1 MTINQI
7 YTKKDLNFIKKGL
20 SSNENYHEKVKI
32 YLKKTFKYENAI
44 VTTSCTAA
52 LEIISLSL
60 NIKKNDEIIVPAFTF
75 VSTAL
80 PFSNLGAK
88 IVFCDI
94 DPANLNMSI
103 KDLRTKV
110 NKKTKAIIFVHYN
123 GNPEGIDEII
133 KLKKK
138 NKFVI
143 IEDAAHS
150 FGKTYKNEYVGK
162 KSDFSVFSFH
172 ETKNISCLEGG
183 LLIVNNNK
191 FFKRVDI
198 IANKGTNRTSFLNN
212 KTKYYSWKYKGISGI
227 PSNYTCALLYSQL
240 LKFKKI
246 LNNRK
251 KLYLIYIN
259 ELLKNLKHKD
269 IYFLT
274 KQTYLKSNYHLF
286 FIFIKNKK
294 LRENFIEYTKQKKI
308 ECSRHYVPLDKSSYG
323 KKFLKNKQK
332 LIYSTKSGNE
342 LVRLP
347 LNNKMTIKQVKNINK
362 LVIKYFQN
370 YK

>member
-1 MTINQI
+1 MTINQN
-7 YTKKDLNFIKKGL
+7 YTKKDLNFIKKGAL
-20 SSNENYHEKVKI
+20 SSENYHEKVKS
-32 YLKKTFKYENAI
+32 YLKKKFKYNNSI

-52 LEIISLSL
+52 LEIISLAL
-60 NIKKNDEIIVPAFTF
+60 NLKKNDEIIVPAFTF

-94 DPANLNMSI
+94 NPTNLNMSI
-103 KDLRTKV
+103 SDLKTKI

-123 GNPEGIDEII
+123 GNPEGIDEVI

-150 FGKTYKNEYVGK
+150 FGKIYKNEYVGK

-183 LLIVNNNK
+183 LLVVNNNK
-191 FFKRVDI
+191 FVKKLDI

-246 LNNRK
+246 LKNRK
-251 KLYLIYIN
+251 KLYLLYLKD
-259 ELLKNLKHKD
+259 LLKNLNHKH
-269 IYFLT
+269 ITFLS
-274 KQTYLKSNYHLF
+274 KETYLKSNYHLF
-286 FIFIKNKK
+286 FIFIKNKN
-294 LRENFIEYTKQKKI
+294 LRKNFIKYSKKKNI
-308 ECSRHYVPLDKSSYG
+308 ECSRHYVPLDKSTYG
-323 KKFLKNKQK
+323 KKFLKNGQK
-332 LIYSTKSGNE
+332 LIHSTKLGNE

-347 LNNKMTIKQVKNINK
+347 LNNKMTINQIKNVNK
-362 LVIKYFQN
+362 LVLKYFQN
-370 YK
+370 F

>member
-1 MTINQI
+1 MSINQN
-7 YTKKDLNFIKKGL
+7 YTKKDLNFVKKGVL
-20 SSNENYHEKVKI
+20 SSENYHEKVKS
-32 YLKKTFKYENAI
+32 YLKKNFKYNNCI

-52 LEIISLSL
+52 LEIISLAL
-60 NIKKNDEIIVPAFTF
+60 NLKKNDEIIVPAFTF

-94 DPANLNMSI
+94 NPTNLNMSI
-103 KDLRTKV
+103 RDLKTKI

-138 NKFVI
+138 NKFII

-150 FGKTYKNEYVGK
+150 FGKIYKNEYVGK

-183 LLIVNNNK
+183 LLVVNNNK
-191 FFKRVDI
+191 FFKKADI

-212 KTKYYSWKYKGISGI
+212 KTRFYSWKYKGISGI

-240 LKFKKI
+240 LKYKKI

-251 KLYLIYIN
+251 KLYLVYLN
-259 ELLKNLKHKD
+259 ELLQNLKNKK
-269 IYFLT
+269 INFLT
-274 KQTYLKSNYHLF
+274 KEAYLKSNYHLF
-286 FIFIKNKK
+286 FIFIKDKK
-294 LRENFIEYTKQKKI
+294 LRENFFKYTKVKNI
-308 ECSRHYVPLDKSSYG
+308 ECSRHYVPLDKSSFG
-323 KKFLKNKQK
+323 KKYLKDKQK
-332 LIYSTKSGNE
+332 LIYSMKTGNE

-347 LNNKMTIKQVKNINK
+347 LNNTMTIKQVKNINK
-362 LVIKYFQN
+362 LVIEYFQN
-370 YK
+370 H

>member
-1 MTINQI
+1 MTINQV
-7 YTKKDLNFIKKGL
+7 YTKKDLNFIKKSL
-20 SSNENYHEKVKI
+20 FFEENYNQKVKN
-32 YLKKTFKYENAI
+32 YLKKKFKYKNAI

-103 KDLRTKV
+103 EDLRTKI
-110 NKKTKAIIFVHYN
+110 NKKTKAIVFVHYN

-138 NKFVI
+138 NKFII

-150 FGKTYKNEYVGK
+150 FGKIYKNEYVGK

-172 ETKNISCLEGG
+172 DTKNISCVEGG
-183 LLIVNNNK
+183 LLVVNNNK
-191 FFKRVDI
+191 FVKKADI
-198 IANKGTNRTSFLNN
+198 IANKGTDRTSFLNN
-212 KTKYYSWKYKGISGI
+212 KTRYYSWKYKGISGI

-240 LKFKKI
+240 IKFKKI

-251 KLYLIYIN
+251 KFYLLYLN

-269 IYFLT
+269 VNFLT
-274 KQTYLKSNYHLF
+274 KETYLKSNYHLF

-294 LRENFIEYTKQKKI
+294 LKENFFKYTKEKNI
-308 ECSRHYVPLDKSSYG
+308 ECSRHYVPLNKSSFG
-323 KKFLKNKQK
+323 KKYLKDKQK
-332 LIYSTKSGNE
+332 LIYSIKAGNE

-347 LNNKMTIKQVKNINK
+347 LNNNMTIKQVKNVSK
-362 LVIKYFQN
+362 LVMKYFQN
-370 YK
+370 H